1 MTTGG
6 LVLPVGSGVG
16 RSPTIGVQLVAK
28 SKGDKRH
35 DSTAERIAWL
45 SLLALV
51 FVVPL
56 AMGRLAL
63 PGAQTPITF
72 DQFDLIKTFV
82 IRVCVFVGLAAWV
95 WHALVEG
102 GRLRRS
108 KVDYLIVALL
118 GWVALTTITSIHPQ
132 TALFGTYR
140 RYEGFL
146 TYLLYAGAYFLA
158 IQLLDRGSRIRTL
171 AKTFFCSAAI
181 VNAYAVLQYLGL
193 DPVEWGALSFEE
205 NRAFSFFGN
214 PELLAGY
221 VVMSLTIALSLALA
235 EERPSWRAVYW
246 SGFVLALVSW
256 IATFTRGAW
265 IAGVVALLVMLVV
278 VIMTR
283 VKLKGVDKAFLGV
296 GGIAGAALA
305 ALSLRSTSEV
315 MNVWL
320 RLSSIFDF
328 SAGSAG
334 NRFKIWQT
342 ALDAI
347 ADRPIVGFGA
357 DTFKL
362 VFPKYRPIDYVG
374 DGYLTVADNVHNYP
388 LQLAVA
394 LGIPGLLLVIAVFA
408 YAAYSSAPTV
418 FRRAE
423 SATADRLILAG
434 FWAACVGY
442 LAHLFFALS
451 ITGTTVLLWVATAAV
466 LAPSARSIQVRE
478 LKWGRVGAVFAS
490 VLAAALVVASFVP
503 LYADS
508 LYVKSKLA
516 QGQERVALAE
526 KAARALPYESAY
538 RSEIAIA
545 RMDAF
550 VEALLQVDAVRGTA
564 NEQAARSLLLGAFLE
579 TERAMLDAMERSPWD
594 FENYIFLANLYAA
607 AGDYIDPQY
616 YDRSIEVARK
626 GIEEMG
632 IVYDARLRFQL
643 ARGLHARGQSQE
655 AFEHIKLASQLAPDY
670 LEAQLLFAELAR
682 ELGEPEAAREAL
694 ERTLQYFPGDPQ
706 VIEALNAMGARTGEQ

>member
-1 MTTGG
+1 M
-6 LVLPVGSGVG
+6 VS
-16 RSPTIGVQLVAK
+16 K
-28 SKGDKRH
+28 SKGDKRRNSH
-35 DSTAERIAWL
+35 GGEPNRQGTAVPGGGGVAASLSLSGMSAPQRIAWL
-45 SLLALV
+45 ALLALV

-82 IRVCVFVGLAAWV
+82 IRVCVSIGLAAWA
-95 WHALVEG
+95 WHILIEG

-146 TYLLYAGAYFLA
+146 TYLTYAGTFFLA

-171 AKTFFCSAAI
+171 AKTFFWSAAV

-193 DPVEWGALSFEE
+193 DPVEWGPLSFEE

-235 EERPSWRAVYW
+235 EERTSWRAVYW
-246 SGFVLALVSW
+246 SGFVVALVSW

-265 IAGVVALLVMLVV
+265 IAGAVALLVMLVV
-278 VIMTR
+278 VIMTG
-283 VKLKGVDKAFLGV
+283 VKLRGVDKAFLGA
-296 GGIAGAALA
+296 GGAAGAALV
-305 ALSLRSTSEV
+305 ALSLSATNEV

-320 RLSSIFDF
+320 RLSSILDF
-328 SAGSAG
+328 STGSAG
-334 NRFKIWQT
+334 NRFRIWQS
-342 ALDAI
+342 ALDAV
-347 ADRPIVGFGA
+347 ADRPILGFGA

-362 VFPKYRPIDYVG
+362 VFPKYRPIDYLG

-394 LGIPGLLLVIAVFA
+394 LGIPGLLLVIAVFG

-418 FRRAE
+418 FLRSE
-423 SATADRLILAG
+423 SASADRLVLAG

-451 ITGTTVLLWVATAAV
+451 ITSTTVLLWVATAAV
-466 LAPSARSIQVRE
+466 LAPSARSIQVGE
-478 LKWGRVGAVFAS
+478 LRWGRAGAVSAA
-490 VLAAALVVASFVP
+490 VLAAAVVVASFVP
-503 LYADS
+503 LHADN

-516 QGQERVALAE
+516 QGQDRVALAE

-538 RSEIAIA
+538 RSEISIA
-545 RMDAF
+545 RMDVF

-564 NEQAARSLLLGAFLE
+564 SEQAARSALQGVFVD
-579 TERAMLDAMERSPWD
+579 TERAMLDAMERSPWE

-607 AGDYIDPQY
+607 AGDYIDPTY
-616 YDRSIEVARK
+616 YDRSIEVART
-626 GIEEMG
+626 GIEDRG
-632 IVYDARLRFQL
+632 FTYDARLRFQL

-655 AFEHIKLASQLAPDY
+655 AFEHIKLAAQLAPDY
-670 LEAQLLFAELAR
+670 PEAQLLFAEIAR
-682 ELGEPEAAREAL
+682 ELGEPA
-694 ERTLQYFPGDPQ
+694 G
-706 VIEALNAMGARTGEQ
+706 TGSVPDETR